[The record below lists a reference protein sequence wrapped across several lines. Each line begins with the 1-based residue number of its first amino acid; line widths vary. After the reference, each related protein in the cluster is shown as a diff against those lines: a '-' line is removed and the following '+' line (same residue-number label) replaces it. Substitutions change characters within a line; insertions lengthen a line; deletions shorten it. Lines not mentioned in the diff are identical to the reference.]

1 MMIVLTG
8 IVFNP
13 MIGIIGT
20 TGKPSKEAAE
30 KINKGITVIMNTKV
44 EVTEMV
50 MMRTETML
58 IIQTTMRMWPRS
70 SRGWTVRTIRTQPSI
85 SCNATRTNTYGSM
98 TCSYRVPRVH
108 ATVSA
113 NTPKSWSLRV
123 CCCARR
129 HRAVPASAPSA
140 PVACAT
146 CASVSPAAWLR
157 WVSKIM
163 RPPSPD

>member
-50 MMRTETML
+50 TMRTETML
-58 IIQTTMRMWPRS
+58 IIQTTMRM
-70 SRGWTVRTIRTQPSI
+70 
-85 SCNATRTNTYGSM
+85 
-98 TCSYRVPRVH
+98 
-108 ATVSA
+108 
-113 NTPKSWSLRV
+113 
-123 CCCARR
+123 
-129 HRAVPASAPSA
+129 
-140 PVACAT
+140 
-146 CASVSPAAWLR
+146 
-157 WVSKIM
+157 
-163 RPPSPD
+163 